1 MMISRRVFGK
11 FFVRVFNA
19 HAFVAKFHRVHYAQP
34 FAADASETVND
45 FHRASGIFF
54 HKLGCRDTSGVETAA
69 HSRRKRDMQNVVARF
84 HVRFKRFKSDFSVGL
99 TRLGNRPR
107 AKCVKEL
114 FHVLNKARRVGA
126 AFHNIEL
133 RVRLPDKVE
142 FFQRALRH
150 LQRVRHRNDGYIM
163 FLFISDGHVC
173 ARVGAYYVVHYQF
186 SHKRIYKIYHIIFMM
201 SNH

>member
-1 MMISRRVFGK
+1 M
-11 FFVRVFNA
+11 RVFNA

-69 HSRRKRDMQNVVARF
+69 HARRKRDMQNVVARF

-142 FFQRALRH
+142 FFS
-150 LQRVRHRNDGYIM
+150 VPFGIFKEYGIGTM
-163 FLFISDGHVC
+163 GISC
-173 ARVGAYYVVHYQF
+173 SF
-186 SHKRIYKIYHIIFMM
+186 SYPTGM
-201 SNH
+201 SAHASVLIT